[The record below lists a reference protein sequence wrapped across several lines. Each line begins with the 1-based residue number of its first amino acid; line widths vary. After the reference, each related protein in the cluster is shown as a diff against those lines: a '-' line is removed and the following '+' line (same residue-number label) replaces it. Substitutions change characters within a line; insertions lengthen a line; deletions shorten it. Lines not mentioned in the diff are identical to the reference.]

1 MITEAMNPHQQE
13 GVTARAK
20 ISKTPPGLM
29 FEPAWRAGPSCVF
42 SEAPE
47 KGPEV
52 PPWSNTAG
60 MGAQMPEAPRVWQLG
75 PMQAV
80 YLQAGPEN
88 GHLQP
93 WRCLHP
99 LSLGY

>member
-1 MITEAMNPHQQE
+1 MNPHHRE
-13 GVTARAK
+13 KVTARAE

-29 FEPAWRAGPSCVF
+29 SEPAWRAGTSCVI

-52 PPWSNTAG
+52 PPWSDIAG
-60 MGAQMPEAPRVWQLG
+60 MGAQKLEAPRVWQLG

-80 YLQAGPEN
+80 SQQAGLEN

-93 WRCLHP
+93 WKCLHP
-99 LSLGY
+99 PSLGY